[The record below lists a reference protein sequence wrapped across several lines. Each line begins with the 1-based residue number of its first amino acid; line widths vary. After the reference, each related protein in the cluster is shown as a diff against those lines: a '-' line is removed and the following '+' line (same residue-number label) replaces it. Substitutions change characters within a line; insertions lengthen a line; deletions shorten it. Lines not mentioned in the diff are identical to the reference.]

1 MAQDLAKR
9 EWHLV
14 DSRGEKSPASISSYF
29 KIHTPPNTDIW
40 RPSLTEDN
48 FNAPFI
54 YTSLKS
60 SAFRSISVMVS
71 ADWKTLYDQGG
82 LLILWPAAKKE
93 ESRWI
98 KFGIEYFTG
107 KPLLGVVGCDRFS
120 DWSVCPLPIATA
132 THAILEAVRVDTT
145 LWIYLVFNE
154 ERRPLREIKW
164 AFLEDREHDAE
175 MWVGPYAAKPT
186 PEKDDAEAGL
196 EVIFRDLKLETAA

>member
-1 MAQDLAKR
+1 MAPQR

-14 DSRGEKSPASISSYF
+14 DTKGQRSPASISSYF
-29 KIHTPPNTDIW
+29 KIFTPSNTDIW
-40 RPSLTEDN
+40 RPSAEEDR
-48 FNAPFI
+48 FNAPYI

-60 SAFRSISVMVS
+60 SEFKSVSATIS

-82 LLILWPAAKKE
+82 LIILWPAAKQE
-93 ESRWI
+93 ESRWV
-98 KFGIEYFTG
+98 KFGIEHFTG

-132 THAILEAVRVDTT
+132 THATLEATRVGTT

-164 AFLEDREHDAE
+164 AFLEDREDKAE
-175 MWVGPYAAKPT
+175 MWVGTYAAKPT
-186 PEKDDAEAGL
+186 PEEDDAEAGL
-196 EVIFRDLKLETAA
+196 EVVFRDLKLETAT

>member
-1 MAQDLAKR
+1 MALERK
-9 EWHLV
+9 WTLV
-14 DSRGEKSPASISSYF
+14 DSRGERSPASISSHF

-40 RPSLTEDN
+40 RPSPDEDR

-60 SAFRSISVMVS
+60 SDFKKVSATIS

-82 LLILWPAAKKE
+82 LLFVWPAE
-93 ESRWI
+93 EQKHSKWI
-98 KFGIEYFTG
+98 KFGIEHFTG

-132 THAILEAVRVDTT
+132 THATFEAVREDTT

-164 AFLEDREHDAE
+164 AFLEDRKTDAE
-175 MWVGPYAAKPT
+175 LWVGVYAAKPT
-186 PEKDDAEAGL
+186 AERDNADQGI
-196 EVIFRDLKLETAA
+196 EVVFRDLKLETTT